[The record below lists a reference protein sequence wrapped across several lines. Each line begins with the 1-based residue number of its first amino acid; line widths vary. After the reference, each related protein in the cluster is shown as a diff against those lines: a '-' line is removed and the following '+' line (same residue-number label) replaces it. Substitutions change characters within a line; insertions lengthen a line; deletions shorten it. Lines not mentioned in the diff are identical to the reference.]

1 MNEALS
7 RTTYYSDFARK
18 DAEKEKEYSKKDA
31 RMKHGKNWKQ
41 FTKDVESAK
50 ERLKPGEVKR
60 WDKEKKQWVS
70 NKG

>member
-7 RTTYYSDFARK
+7 RTTYYSDFAKK
-18 DAEKEKEYSKKDA
+18 DTEREKEYSKKDA
-31 RMKHGKNWKQ
+31 RMKYGKNWKQ